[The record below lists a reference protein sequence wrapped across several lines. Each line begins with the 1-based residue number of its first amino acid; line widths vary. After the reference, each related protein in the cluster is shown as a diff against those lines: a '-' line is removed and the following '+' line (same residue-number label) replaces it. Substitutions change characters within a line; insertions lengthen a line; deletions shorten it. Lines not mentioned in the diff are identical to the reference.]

1 MASMN
6 AIDFGSLVGAQLSA
20 LIEAEAEGAEVSSEY
35 IENVGFEKD
44 EKTGTLRL
52 RMVTFQ
58 MNRRDVDGK
67 VRTHTIQ
74 VPVLTLVPIPL
85 LTIEEAEMEFDMH
98 IEEIITEETK
108 SEGDRTANRRA
119 AAVARP
125 SPARPSASE
134 ALFNKSK
141 LSSIKPRARLVTRL
155 ARTTKEDT
163 KTAADLSMKVK
174 IAQSPFPV
182 GIERLI
188 NIADLSVEDDTD
200 E

>member
-125 SPARPSASE
+125 SASE